1 MRVLGDRPAQAVTTR
16 EIEQVLAAVAR
27 IGVSP
32 STVNRARS
40 VISAAYSYG
49 MRPSTFGFGGNP
61 VKHSDRRSAPDPL
74 HLAFYSPEQVEA
86 LAQAMTAGAHRDRV
100 RVALAPDEVAARAAG
115 DSQDAQIVRIA
126 AYAGLRRGELVAL
139 RWRDV
144 DLPARKLTVRRTVS
158 GERELSST
166 KTRQSREV
174 PIADQAEAAF
184 SRLLRRG
191 DFTGP
196 DNYVFV
202 NRYGRRL
209 DPSALRRR
217 YERARNTAG
226 LEPLRFHDLR
236 HTYGSLLVAGGIDL
250 VSVKVAMGHA
260 RLSTTE
266 RHLHAR
272 PAADQ
277 AARFSRAFAGRES

>member
-16 EIEQVLAAVAR
+16 EVEQVLAAIAR
-27 IGVSP
+27 TGVSP

-49 MRPSTFGFGGNP
+49 MRPSTFGLGGNP
-61 VKHSDRRSAPDPL
+61 VKHADRRSEPDPL
-74 HLAFYSPEQVEA
+74 HLAVYSPEQVEA
-86 LAQAMTAGAHRDRV
+86 LAQAMAGAHRDRV
-100 RVALAPDEVAARAAG
+100 RVALAPDEAAARAAD
-115 DSQDAQIVRIA
+115 DSRDAQIVRIA
-126 AYAGLRRGELVAL
+126 AFAGLRPGELVAL

-158 GERELSST
+158 GDRELSST
-166 KTRQSREV
+166 RTRRSREV
-174 PIADQAEAAF
+174 PIPDQAEAAF

-196 DNYVFV
+196 DDYVFV

-209 DPSALRRR
+209 DPSTLRRR
-217 YERARNTAG
+217 YERARNAAG

-250 VSVKVAMGHA
+250 VSVKAAMGHA
-260 RLSTTE
+260 WLSTRE

-277 AARFSRAFAGRES
+277 AAVFSRAFAGRES